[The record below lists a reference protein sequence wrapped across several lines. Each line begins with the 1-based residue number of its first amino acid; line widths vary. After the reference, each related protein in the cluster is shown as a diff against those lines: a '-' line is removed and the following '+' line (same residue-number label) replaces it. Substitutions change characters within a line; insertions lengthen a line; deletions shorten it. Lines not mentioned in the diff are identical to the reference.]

1 MIAFITGIV
10 VTFITLNLAAVF
22 TGFKKD
28 MKVFL
33 MASFTYGILVLIP
46 IPIPIIGSFVP
57 VVGMYMVLVGT
68 DYESH
73 DRVFKLCLVN
83 WLLNLILVF
92 FLVAKDAV

>member
-1 MIAFITGIV
+1 MIEFIIGIV
-10 VTFITLNLAAVF
+10 VTFITLNLAALF

-33 MASFTYGILVLIP
+33 MASITYGILVLIP
-46 IPIPIIGSFVP
+46 IPIPIIGMFVP
-57 VVGMYMVLVGT
+57 VIGMYMVLVGT

-73 DRVFKLCLVN
+73 DRVLKLCLVN

-92 FLVAKDAV
+92 LLVAKDAV